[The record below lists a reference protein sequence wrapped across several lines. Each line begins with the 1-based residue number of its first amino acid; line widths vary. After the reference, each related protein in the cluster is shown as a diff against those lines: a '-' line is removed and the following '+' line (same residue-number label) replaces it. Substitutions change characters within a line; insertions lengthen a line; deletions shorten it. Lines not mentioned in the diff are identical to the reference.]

1 MVHNFF
7 DKKTSGGAIK
17 SEIKQNGELTKELHK
32 PIIRKFEKRKVHSSF
47 KDNVCGAYLADMQLI
62 SNWFRFLLDV
72 TDIYQKYSLIIFLK
86 DKKRIIITNAFQR
99 FIDESKRKPNKIWVY
114 KDKKFYNKSMKLL

>member
-1 MVHNFF
+1 MHW
-7 DKKTSGGAIK
+7 
-17 SEIKQNGELTKELHK
+17 
-32 PIIRKFEKRKVHSSF
+32 SF

-72 TDIYQKYSLIIFLK
+72 IDIYQKYSLIIFLK

-114 KDKKFYNKSMKLL
+114 KDKKFYNGSMKLL

>member
-1 MVHNFF
+1 MVHDFF
-7 DKKTSGGAIK
+7 DKKTLGSAIK
-17 SEIKQNGELTKELHK
+17 SEIKQNEELTKELHK

-72 TDIYQKYSLIIFLK
+72 IDIYQKYSLIIFLK
-86 DKKRIIITNAFQR
+86 NKKRIIITNAF
-99 FIDESKRKPNKIWVY
+99 
-114 KDKKFYNKSMKLL
+114 